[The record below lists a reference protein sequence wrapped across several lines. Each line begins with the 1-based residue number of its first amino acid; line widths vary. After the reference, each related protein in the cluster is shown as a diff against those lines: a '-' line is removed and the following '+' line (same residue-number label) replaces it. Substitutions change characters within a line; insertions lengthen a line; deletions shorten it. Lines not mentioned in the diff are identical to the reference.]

1 MVLFSRG
8 VVLFSRGMVL
18 FSVPGLVEAVCVEWF
33 YFHMEWFC
41 FQYLDSLK
49 QFVHENLKYLSHAP
63 SVQMQDVP
71 PDSLNMDINEDNLDP
86 ELRNHQNDERRSVS
100 TQLLISAVKGSIHT
114 EQKRT
119 KRKRPKN
126 QRKRSKEKF
135 QTSKKI
141 FVFTFT
147 RLKLA

>member
-1 MVLFSRG
+1 MN
-8 VVLFSRGMVL
+8 L

-114 EQKRT
+114 ERKRT

-147 RLKLA
+147 RFKLA

>member
-1 MVLFSRG
+1 M
-8 VVLFSRGMVL
+8 
-18 FSVPGLVEAVCVEWF
+18 EWF
-33 YFHMEWFC
+33 Y

-100 TQLLISAVKGSIHT
+100 THLGTGTGKNGLLCIMLNLHTATYVGMWGLKWDWELNEWLTKPFCTLPGELKVISMSDLSSI
-114 EQKRT
+114 
-119 KRKRPKN
+119 
-126 QRKRSKEKF
+126 
-135 QTSKKI
+135 
-141 FVFTFT
+141 
-147 RLKLA
+147 